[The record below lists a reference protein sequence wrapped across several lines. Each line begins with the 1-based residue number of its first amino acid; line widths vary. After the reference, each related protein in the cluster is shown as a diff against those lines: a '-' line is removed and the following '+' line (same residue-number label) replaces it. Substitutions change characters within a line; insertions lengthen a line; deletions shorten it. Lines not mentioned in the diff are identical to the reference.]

1 MNGAPLPAEVPAVVR
16 DANTAHGVHDYA
28 RRMAFLT
35 ELDSHTWQARY
46 SAADR
51 LGDPDAVSSVA
62 HYAAWLRRSAAAWS
76 AVPMPTPEQAAAVWP
91 FAALAPSAL
100 DATGQIELDLRELA
114 LATGGPSRVAHPR
127 PLAGAT
133 LPMHETVDAAYVAAA
148 AYVAV
153 AACQEVAVLV
163 ADVRHLSNSASR
175 VTLPQHYVNH
185 CLSVATLRNPL
196 RRELADWADA
206 AGAQAAE
213 RVVLA
218 ATMLIEHL
226 AAGMVTSPHH
236 GW

>member
-1 MNGAPLPAEVPAVVR
+1 M
-16 DANTAHGVHDYA
+16 
-28 RRMAFLT
+28 
-35 ELDSHTWQARY
+35 
-46 SAADR
+46 
-51 LGDPDAVSSVA
+51 
-62 HYAAWLRRSAAAWS
+62 
-76 AVPMPTPEQAAAVWP
+76 
-91 FAALAPSAL
+91 
-100 DATGQIELDLRELA
+100 
-114 LATGGPSRVAHPR
+114 AHPR

-175 VTLPQHYVNH
+175 VTLPQHYVTH
-185 CLSVATLRNPL
+185 CRSVATVRNPL